1 MTLKL
6 TLEWMEWTLP
16 TAIFFI
22 AIFLILVA
30 MTIWQTVSPS
40 IERRGFLPIPT
51 TPGDRL
57 FIGLLGSAYIF
68 LAWIGLT
75 SFTLWIMLAIAICW
89 IIVVMRWG

>member
-1 MTLKL
+1 MTL
-6 TLEWMEWTLP
+6 TLAWMEWTLP

-22 AIFLILVA
+22 AIFLILIA
-30 MTIWQTVSPS
+30 MTIWQSISPS

-57 FIGLLGSAYIF
+57 FIGLLGSAFIF
-68 LAWIGLT
+68 FAWLGLT
-75 SFTLWIMLAIAICW
+75 DLSLWIMLAIAVCW